1 MGGIPLLLN
10 ASLLPDGHLDIS
22 LHVWFAVPSKSHR
35 VANRIPEGK
44 QRDRDMGGD
53 LENGASS
60 SSMTEVPRVTV
71 RPAYFVSTIIKGGW
85 QLAGDHGAVN
95 ADQAIADMVRF
106 VDAGVTTFDCA
117 DIYAGVEEKIGRF
130 RAELIRSRGRVA
142 LDNVKIH
149 TKYVPDRDSLARL
162 TFDDVEAGIDRSL
175 LRLGLDRLD
184 LVQFHWWDYAV
195 PGHVEAMGHLS
206 ALRDKGKIDLIG
218 VTNFDA
224 EHLTELCD
232 TTDIASAQVQ
242 YSLLDRR
249 ASGNF
254 AALARNRRVSIFAYG
269 VLAGG
274 FLNDAWLGRP
284 DPGFDFEN
292 RSLVKYRLIIEEF
305 GGWALFQD
313 LLASLRTVADRHG
326 SDISAIALRATLD
339 SPDVAATIVG
349 ARYADRLP
357 QTLHAFKVELT
368 DRDRSEIEAV
378 RDRSTGPQGAVYGL
392 ERDVTGRHGLIMKY
406 NLNKG
411 DNRLAGKARQGE
423 VA

>member
-1 MGGIPLLLN
+1 MG
-10 ASLLPDGHLDIS
+10 D
-22 LHVWFAVPSKSHR
+22 
-35 VANRIPEGK
+35 
-44 QRDRDMGGD
+44 D
-53 LENGASS
+53 LESGARPGR
-60 SSMTEVPRVTV
+60 MTEVPRVAV
-71 RPAYFVSTIIKGGW
+71 RPAYSVSRIIKGGW

-130 RAELIRSRGRVA
+130 RAELVRARGQDA
-142 LDNVKIH
+142 LDSVKIH
-149 TKYVPDRDSLARL
+149 TKYVPDRDNLARL
-162 TFDDVEAGIDRSL
+162 TLHDVETGIDRSL
-175 LRLGLDRLD
+175 MRLGQDRLD

-195 PGHVEAMGHLS
+195 PGHVEAVAHLGT
-206 ALRDKGKIDLIG
+206 LRDMGKINLIG

-224 EHLTELCD
+224 AHLAELCD

-242 YSLLDRR
+242 CSLLDRR
-249 ASGNF
+249 APGDF
-254 AALARNRRVSIFAYG
+254 AALARSRGVSIFAYG

-274 FLNDAWLGRP
+274 FLTDAWLGRP

-313 LLASLRTVADRHG
+313 LLATLRAVADRNG
-326 SDISAIALRATLD
+326 ADISAVALRATLD
-339 SPDVAATIVG
+339 SSDVTAAIVG
-349 ARYADRLP
+349 ARYADWLP
-357 QTLHAFKVELT
+357 RTLRAFEIELT
-368 DRDRSEIEAV
+368 DQDHREIEAV

-392 ERDVTGRHGLIMKY
+392 ERDITGRHGRIMKY

-411 DNRLAGKARQGE
+411 DNRLASTARRGE

>member
-1 MGGIPLLLN
+1 
-10 ASLLPDGHLDIS
+10 
-22 LHVWFAVPSKSHR
+22 
-35 VANRIPEGK
+35 
-44 QRDRDMGGD
+44 MGGD

-60 SSMTEVPRVTV
+60 GSMTEVPRVTV

-130 RAELIRSRGRVA
+130 RAGLIRTRGRVA

-149 TKYVPDRDSLARL
+149 TKFVPDRDSLARL
-162 TFDDVEAGIDRSL
+162 TLADVESGIDRSL

-195 PGHVEAMGHLS
+195 PGHVEAMGHLNT
-206 ALRDKGKIDLIG
+206 LRDKGKIDLIG
-218 VTNFDA
+218 VTNFDV

-254 AALARNRRVSIFAYG
+254 AALARRRRVSIFAYG

-274 FLNDAWLGRP
+274 FLTDAWLSRP
-284 DPGFDFEN
+284 DPGFDFGN

-305 GGWALFQD
+305 GGWALFQE
-313 LLASLRTVADRHG
+313 LLTALRAVADRHG
-326 SDISAIALRATLD
+326 ADIATIALKATLD
-339 SPDVAATIVG
+339 RPEVTAAIVG

-357 QTLHAFKVELT
+357 QTLHALELRLT
-368 DRDRSEIEAV
+368 DEDRAEIETV
-378 RDRSTGPQGAVYGL
+378 RSRARGPLGPVYGL
-392 ERDVTGRHGLIMKY
+392 ERDISGRHGLIMKY
-406 NLNKG
+406 NLNRG
-411 DNRLAGKARQGE
+411 DNRMASASRVE
-423 VA
+423 AA